1 MSVAAMLV
9 RTGYDLTLPAV
20 RALTP
25 RIATEMFY
33 FADLNLTLNLFRT
46 LCAPAKC
53 VVPIVTHAY
62 EECASER
69 GKTLARFP
77 QKVVPEN
84 RSYDQ

>member
-1 MSVAAMLV
+1 MLA

-53 VVPIVTHAY
+53 VIPIVTHA
-62 EECASER
+62 
-69 GKTLARFP
+69 
-77 QKVVPEN
+77 
-84 RSYDQ
+84 